1 MKKLQI
7 GLLVLFSSFTVADT
21 LPPIYEKPVK
31 LVTVNYSAIVEAS
44 GLVMSKKNPGIAWIH
59 NDSGGS
65 ATVYGINL
73 TDGSC
78 TAKINMKGASNVDIE
93 DIALGNYQG
102 VETLFLAD
110 IGDNGRSRS
119 SYYIN
124 VLPEPSLNGISGCKN
139 IDAVVKKI
147 KFAYPNNT
155 KNNAEALMF
164 NEQTQK
170 LYIITKATNTEFFEF
185 QTMDTSGSTAYL
197 QYLGRFPL
205 STVTSADMSRDG
217 EGLLIRVSSAIY
229 EVRKLKEQD
238 VIRFTQEP
246 LVSVPAPSEPQGEAV
261 TYDEAGNYYTIS
273 EQRNPPIYKIKR
285 VTSSSQCLPPTNIS
299 ATYSTD
305 KKSITLS
312 WQKPEHSL
320 PINQFQVNN
329 YKDSFLW
336 SGSTTSYT
344 DNSLPGTS
352 GSFSYYLYSKCDVGL
367 SKRVQ
372 HIVNIN

>member
-7 GLLVLFSSFTVADT
+7 GLVVLFSPLTVAST
-21 LPPIYEKPVK
+21 LPPVYEKPVK

-44 GLVMSKKNPGIAWIH
+44 GLVMSKQNPGIAWIH
-59 NDSGGS
+59 NDSGSS

-110 IGDNGRSRS
+110 IGDNGRTRS

-124 VLPEPSLNGISGCKN
+124 VLSEPRLNGISGCKN
-139 IDAVVKKI
+139 IDVVVKKI

-185 QTMDTSGSTAYL
+185 QTMDTSGSTNYL
-197 QYLGRFPL
+197 QYLGKFSL

-217 EGLLIRVSSAIY
+217 EGLLIRTNSTIH

-285 VTSSSQCLPPTNIS
+285 VISSTECLPPNIR
-299 ATYSTD
+299 ATYSPD
-305 KKSITLS
+305 RKSITLS
-312 WQKPEHSL
+312 WQKPAQSL

-336 SGSTTSYT
+336 SGTATSYT
-344 DNSLPGTS
+344 DNSLPGTQ

-367 SKRVQ
+367 SKREQ
-372 HIVNIN
+372 YIVNIK